1 MKESTVNF
9 SDNET
14 IFLLQIKKLLKSI
27 RYGYVQITI
36 QDSKPVQIERVEK
49 FRFNKVNNLDVIE
62 EKGGG

>member
-1 MKESTVNF
+1 MKESIVNF

-49 FRFNKVNNLDVIE
+49 FRFNKQNNLDIIE